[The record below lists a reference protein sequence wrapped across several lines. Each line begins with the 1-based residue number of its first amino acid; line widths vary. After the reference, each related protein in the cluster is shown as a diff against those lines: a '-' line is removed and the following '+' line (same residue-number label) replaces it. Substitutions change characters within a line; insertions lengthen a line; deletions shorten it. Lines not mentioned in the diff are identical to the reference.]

1 MKSSSALASAAAMAQ
16 QAQTNLRSIQ
26 QQQQQYS
33 DSLASSSSS
42 TTTQVPTIPQLQY
55 RLSAPNNTAASDHP
69 VFFFVPHVLAS
80 RVVHV
85 VASSQHGGE
94 SRMKSLARRNIAYR
108 NRVLMYRAGSGEH
121 GSALLQVRVV
131 LAAMPRRLS
140 DVALQGPPR
149 PSPRRQVQ
157 R

>member
-1 MKSSSALASAAAMAQ
+1 MHSQFEAAHMKSSSALASAAAMAQ

-42 TTTQVPTIPQLQY
+42 TTTQVPQFFSFNTDYLPQ
-55 RLSAPNNTAASDHP
+55 NDTAASDHS
-69 VFFFVPHVLAS
+69 VFFLVPHVLAS

-94 SRMKSLARRNIAYR
+94 ARMKSLASKYCLPEFCFDVPGRYWRARLDAPAGACCPSRDAAY
-108 NRVLMYRAGSGEH
+108 AE
-121 GSALLQVRVV
+121 AF
-131 LAAMPRRLS
+131 
-140 DVALQGPPR
+140 
-149 PSPRRQVQ
+149 
-157 R
+157 

>member
-1 MKSSSALASAAAMAQ
+1 MHSQFEAAHMKSSSALASAAAMAQ

-55 RLSAPNNTAASDHP
+55 RLSPPNNTAASDHA
-69 VFFFVPHVLAS
+69 VFFLVPHVLAS

-94 SRMKSLARRNIAYR
+94 ARMKSLASKYCLPELCFDVPGRYWRARLDAPAGACCPSRDAAY
-108 NRVLMYRAGSGEH
+108 AE
-121 GSALLQVRVV
+121 AL
-131 LAAMPRRLS
+131 
-140 DVALQGPPR
+140 
-149 PSPRRQVQ
+149 
-157 R
+157 